1 VSEYRTAIRAVAI
14 EMLVNRRMEPSWA
27 EIKNWFNAQSQS
39 DNLCAFRQIAQCS
52 EIVQLSEKSGIERIK
67 FRHDR
72 VRAWLLTDAITE
84 RLRARQIDESTL
96 SDPFFADVIG
106 AALADPSI
114 SSEDILKIQALNPL
128 ALFYALKSCSLIS
141 PARNTA
147 IPAAINEWL
156 SSEQLFDRNN
166 KTLRYAALQVLSET
180 EGPNVI
186 NFTKKFRDNPFSAL
200 SARFRNGDMT
210 AGIQLCQYMEPGVG
224 SPWRDYQIE
233 HAKLRF
239 GRSLIQKVDEILKGP
254 ELSKATRS
262 GALRL
267 AGHLADPLLGN
278 ALSCCWA
285 LDTNRIECL
294 ADYLWAAA
302 ECCGVEP
309 EKLLGPVCDTWAALP
324 SGRADN
330 DRPSTKDDLAADHIS
345 WAFNRTLPTPA
356 LRYFIDRAN
365 NEDLRGPITYMLRAV
380 DHPDAVEFI
389 AHQLAVISQRIEGTD
404 SFSIHLS
411 LFKNHWKRKRSDTGK
426 GMSSASRKRL
436 QQLWRCVENDKYLR
450 IQAFELWAATLE
462 SDDLKLLNAID
473 TSQPLA
479 NKILRARL
487 ERGDQSA
494 IPAFIEKLQDDE
506 WGNWWQ
512 LGKHIWADE
521 LTAALDEA
529 LQKRGAEIPLEWY
542 CGYKLDFIIAN
553 LFPTLNASTAEQ
565 LLTKHWKHLRFTR
578 KYVQNAL
585 YIASPTS
592 IELAEEAISSCPEP
606 RKLLEHLH
614 FQLGVKVSDHP
625 GVNNIRQFEV
635 LIPYLDY
642 LDSMDIYFIWEHCN
656 DRNWFEFRRTHLD
669 SRLEERWRKDTLL
682 DKTDFFEKLDV
693 IIQKSGAYWRIEDLI
708 DEYLKQ
714 GEQVAQI
721 FEFLREWL
729 NKHRTIAALEVV
741 AAAII
746 HVGKREDLN
755 LLNIEGIEP
764 SDQAKAIIRDAC
776 FGVKLRSLS

>member
-1 VSEYRTAIRAVAI
+1 MKY
-14 EMLVNRRMEPSWA
+14 
-27 EIKNWFNAQSQS
+27 
-39 DNLCAFRQIAQCS
+39 
-52 EIVQLSEKSGIERIK
+52 
-67 FRHDR
+67 
-72 VRAWLLTDAITE
+72 
-84 RLRARQIDESTL
+84 
-96 SDPFFADVIG
+96 
-106 AALADPSI
+106 
-114 SSEDILKIQALNPL
+114 
-128 ALFYALKSCSLIS
+128 
-141 PARNTA
+141 
-147 IPAAINEWL
+147 
-156 SSEQLFDRNN
+156 
-166 KTLRYAALQVLSET
+166 
-180 EGPNVI
+180 
-186 NFTKKFRDNPFSAL
+186 
-200 SARFRNGDMT
+200 
-210 AGIQLCQYMEPGVG
+210 
-224 SPWRDYQIE
+224 
-233 HAKLRF
+233 
-239 GRSLIQKVDEILKGP
+239 P

-262 GALRL
+262 GAVRL
-267 AGHLADPLLGN
+267 AGHLADPSLGD

-285 LDTNRIECL
+285 SDTNRIECL

-309 EKLLGPVCDTWAALP
+309 EKLLGPVCDTWAELP
-324 SGRADN
+324 SERADSGRRSPR
-330 DRPSTKDDLAADHIS
+330 DGLAADHLS
-345 WAFNRTLPTPA
+345 WAFNRNLPTPA
-356 LRYFIDRAN
+356 LLYFIDRAKS
-365 NEDLRGPITYMLRAV
+365 EELRGPITYMLRAV

-389 AHQLAVISQRIEGTD
+389 AHQLAVIRQSIEGTD
-404 SFSIHLS
+404 SSSIHLS

-436 QQLWRCVENDKYLR
+436 QQLWLCVENDKYLR

-473 TSQPLA
+473 TTEPLA

-512 LGKHIWADE
+512 LGRHIWADE

-542 CGYKLDFIIAN
+542 CEHKLDFIIAD
-553 LFPTLNASTAEQ
+553 LFPTLNTSTAEQ
-565 LLTKHWKHLRFTR
+565 LLTKHWKHLIFNG

-592 IELAEEAISSCPEP
+592 IDLAEEAISSCPEP

-614 FQLGVKVSDHP
+614 FQLGIKVFDHP

-642 LDSMDIYFIWEHCN
+642 LDSIDIYFIWEHCN
-656 DRNWFEFRRTHLD
+656 DRGWFEFRRTYLD
-669 SRLEERWRKDTLL
+669 SRLEERWRKETLI

-693 IIQKSGAYWRIEDLI
+693 IIQKSDAYWRIEHLI
-708 DEYLKQ
+708 DKYLKQ

-721 FEFLREWL
+721 FELLCEWL
-729 NKHRTIAALEVV
+729 NRHRTIAALEVV

-746 HVGKREDLN
+746 HTGKRSDIN
-755 LLNIEGIEP
+755 LLNIDGIEP
-764 SDQAKAIIRDAC
+764 SDQAESIRRDTC
-776 FGVKLRSLS
+776 FAVYLRSLS